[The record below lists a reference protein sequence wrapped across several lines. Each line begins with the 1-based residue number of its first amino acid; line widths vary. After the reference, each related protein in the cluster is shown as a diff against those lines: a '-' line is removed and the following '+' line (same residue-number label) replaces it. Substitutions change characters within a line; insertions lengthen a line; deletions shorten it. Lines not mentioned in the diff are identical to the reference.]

1 MDFGLG
7 LWNEFEQL
15 LQLQLL
21 LALLL
26 QLLIGGGIGGGKT
39 TLYDV
44 SYADNDEDANNVKLN
59 ISDSE

>member
-26 QLLIGGGIGGGKT
+26 QLLIGGGMGGKT
-39 TLYDV
+39 NLYDV
-44 SYADNDEDANNVKLN
+44 SYADNDEDANHVKLN